1 MVLVGNKSDL
11 SHDRVITIAQGEEL
25 AAKWGIKF
33 FETSAL
39 RDFNVEAAFMYL
51 PKKIYVERMERA
63 EQDALKRAKQR
74 KCSIV

>member
-11 SHDRVITIAQGEEL
+11 SHDRVITIAQGEAL

-39 RDFNVEAAFMYL
+39 RDTNVEAAFMYL
-51 PKKIYVERMERA
+51 PKKLYAERLEKA
-63 EQDALKRAKQR
+63 EQEAQKKSKQ
-74 KCSIV
+74 KGCSIF